1 MFCLIL
7 CYFTVLLQE
16 PASKAAVPTKKK
28 AIPASKNGTA
38 TATGP
43 VIAAKKVEDS
53 SSDSSDDSDSDE
65 ELVSA

>member
-7 CYFTVLLQE
+7 CYFTVLSQE
-16 PASKAAVPTKKK
+16 PASKAALPTKKK

-38 TATGP
+38 TGP
-43 VIAAKKVEDS
+43 VIAAKKLEDS